1 MEGNALNTLA
11 VIITSITSVVT
22 GAVSWM
28 GSILTFIT
36 DNPIVYVPILLA
48 FAGYGVGLLRRVFK
62 W

>member
-11 VIITSITSVVT
+11 AIITSITSVVT

-48 FAGYGVGLLRRVFK
+48 YR
-62 W
+62 